1 MGRKD
6 LTLPSRHGHRH
17 TPPHPPPSS
26 SIRSVY
32 GSYVLVGYSDVTLGS
47 QLSQITCVMT
57 RSCTSLRT
65 QIVSLKVIIA
75 LLSCLLS
82 VLLVSLVRPRIF
94 IKVSHV
100 LSLHPHTCA
109 ISQPLEPMSLGVPPP
124 WFRAGLAALET
135 HRVTASP
142 GSRAWAPFPS
152 SWGTRPPPRSAV
164 ASLPPGSR
172 GFFLLVFLL
181 RFVEARCPVMSP
193 KEEGWLLFLEGAHLK
208 RSLFHASMW
217 LII

>member
-26 SIRSVY
+26 SIRSVC

-124 WFRAGLAALET
+124 WFHAGWPLS
-135 HRVTASP
+135 RPTASP
-142 GSRAWAPFPS
+142 HPRAPGPGLRSRPPGERS
-152 SWGTRPPPRSAV
+152 PPPRSAV
-164 ASLPPGSR
+164 ASLPPGPR